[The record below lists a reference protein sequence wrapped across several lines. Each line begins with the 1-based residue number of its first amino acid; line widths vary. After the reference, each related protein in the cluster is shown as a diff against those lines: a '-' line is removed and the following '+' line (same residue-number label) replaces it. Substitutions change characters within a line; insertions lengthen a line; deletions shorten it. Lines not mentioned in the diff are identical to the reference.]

1 MLGMGF
7 DGLSISAS
15 AIPRVKW
22 AIRSIPA
29 ARMQGLAEQALQ
41 LDRPEPVHRLLEQ
54 TLQDARLE
62 RL

>member
-1 MLGMGF
+1 
-7 DGLSISAS
+7 
-15 AIPRVKW
+15 
-22 AIRSIPA
+22 
-29 ARMQGLAEQALQ
+29 MQGLAEQALQ